1 MKSIN
6 IKRKLIQIA
15 AFGFTNFHIGNFAKG
30 QIYNGKWKQFC
41 SPGLNCYSCP
51 AANLA
56 CPIGAMQ
63 SVASSSMKFSFYV
76 VGILLAIGVVLG
88 RGVCGYLCPFGLL
101 QELLFKIKSP
111 KIKIPKFLTWTKY
124 VILVL
129 FVIVLPALWVSS
141 LGIAKPWFCEYICP
155 VGTLEAGIPLLLVN
169 AGLRNIIGPIFF
181 LKLGILIAV
190 IVLSIV
196 CYRFFCK
203 VMCPLGAIY
212 GLLNKVSLLHIECD
226 KRKCSNCGLCSKA
239 CGMDVNPVL
248 NSRSPECILCGKCVG
263 VCEREALRLTMID
276 KKDVN
281 KDIDIKD
288 SKSLENNI

>member
-1 MKSIN
+1 MKSID

-76 VGILLAIGVVLG
+76 VGILMAIGVVLG

-101 QELLFKIKSP
+101 QELFFKIKSP
-111 KIKIPKFLTWTKY
+111 KIRIPKFLTWTKY

-169 AGLRNIIGPIFF
+169 AGLRNIIGPIFS

-203 VMCPLGAIY
+203 VMCPLVDFSKRS
-212 GLLNKVSLLHIECD
+212 NK
-226 KRKCSNCGLCSKA
+226 
-239 CGMDVNPVL
+239 
-248 NSRSPECILCGKCVG
+248 
-263 VCEREALRLTMID
+263 
-276 KKDVN
+276 
-281 KDIDIKD
+281 
-288 SKSLENNI
+288 